1 MCNVRDIETL
11 GKNQKRML
19 EIKITVTEM
28 KSTFHGIIRLDMA
41 KERIHELQDKSIK
54 FPKLKFKEKRIR

>member
-1 MCNVRDIETL
+1 
-11 GKNQKRML
+11 ML
-19 EIKITVTEM
+19 EIKMTVTEM

-54 FPKLKFKEKRIR
+54 FPKLKFKEKKKN

>member
-1 MCNVRDIETL
+1 MRNRFANVKVFR
-11 GKNQKRML
+11 RML

-54 FPKLKFKEKRIR
+54 FLKLKFKEKKKIDS